1 MNFDVTDYKQ
11 KLKNPAT
18 RHYAEDALEFAIKRA
33 PIEQAI
39 ELKKLRTPGR
49 VIFLELKAL
58 KAAGFPED
66 TLTPDGESE
75 ILVKAY
81 KAGAEHAKK
90 YWPQLADYY
99 DMSGYRLSEV
109 AA

>member
-1 MNFDVTDYKQ
+1 MKFDTESYLKQ
-11 KLKNPAT
+11 LKDKST
-18 RHYAEDALEFAIKRA
+18 RFYAEQSLEFAIKRA
-33 PIEQAI
+33 PVEQAI
-39 ELKKLRTPGR
+39 ELKKLRTPGTVTR
-49 VIFLELKAL
+49 LELEAL

-66 TLTPDGESE
+66 RLTPDGEPE

-81 KAGAEHAKK
+81 KAGAEHARKH
-90 YWPQLADYY
+90 WPQLASYY

>member
-1 MNFDVTDYKQ
+1 MSFNVDDYKRS
-11 KLKNPAT
+11 LKNPAL
-18 RHYAEDALEFAIKRA
+18 RLAAEQGLEFAIQRA

-49 VIFLELKAL
+49 VVLLELKAL

-66 TLTPDGESE
+66 KLTPDGEPE

-81 KAGAEHAKK
+81 KAGSEHAKK
-90 YWPQLADYY
+90 HWPQLANYY
-99 DMSGYRLSEV
+99 DMSDYRLSED